1 MQSIKAE
8 GGRKSWLQMQKKNT
22 LWRCNVLSLH
32 VFTYQRLQTN
42 PKKKDTSWWE
52 CITFWNSEGLD
63 RVFWFDLGNE
73 RNETRRMRFPG
84 LEGVIP
90 VQHQIVYFMYLK
102 MNKDE
107 QHLTVPRQ
115 TSANTF
121 WITRLFGLCDPS
133 YFLCESMNPIAIAM
147 AGRNRQS
154 PHSCESLHHDL
165 KGRALQT
172 LHWFPKVLLP
182 LLHCA
187 KITRQMEK
195 ESWGHSTIDH
205 LAVVELH
212 WTHLT
217 IPLLELPVLASLSQT
232 SELVSPAALVS
243 YPSVAT
249 HVLDKHISQF
259 VWQ

>member
-1 MQSIKAE
+1 
-8 GGRKSWLQMQKKNT
+8 
-22 LWRCNVLSLH
+22 
-32 VFTYQRLQTN
+32 
-42 PKKKDTSWWE
+42 
-52 CITFWNSEGLD
+52 
-63 RVFWFDLGNE
+63 
-73 RNETRRMRFPG
+73 
-84 LEGVIP
+84 
-90 VQHQIVYFMYLK
+90 

-107 QHLTVPRQ
+107 QHLTVPSQ
-115 TSANTF
+115 TSANIFESRDSLVFVTHPTF
-121 WITRLFGLCDPS
+121 SANQWMLLPLPWLER
-133 YFLCESMNPIAIAM
+133 IANLLRA
-147 AGRNRQS
+147 A
-154 PHSCESLHHDL
+154 ESLHHDL
-165 KGRALQT
+165 KGRASQT

-187 KITRQMEK
+187 KIIRQMEK

-217 IPLLELPVLASLSQT
+217 IPLLELPVLESLSQT
-232 SELVSPAALVS
+232 SELVSPAASVS